1 MHLNFKRLCLSLL
14 LLGFAPGCSCGDEV
28 NPTGAGAAAG
38 QGGDGGQGAEGGQGG
53 EPPGAPPAS
62 PKALVKLKT
71 GDRYRTDV
79 GLALELDPAAVC
91 NELGAFDCSFIH
103 QVVMG
108 RSDPYLSALYEP
120 LEATSAT
127 SPLAYERVAVS
138 GCVQRADADLTGPTQ
153 VVFVDLPIA
162 DGAFTD
168 ASSPAL
174 AESVRTLY
182 RRGLSREATD
192 SEIAAALAIYPSI
205 EAADAETPA
214 RSWAIATCVAVLTSV
229 ENVFF

>member
-1 MHLNFKRLCLSLL
+1 MKGLCLSLT
-14 LLGFAPGCSCGDEV
+14 LLGLTPGCSCNDDAD
-28 NPTGAGAAAG
+28 PTGPAGG
-38 QGGDGGQGAEGGQGG
+38 QGGEGGQGAQGGEGG

-71 GDRYRTDV
+71 GDRFRTDV
-79 GLALELDPAAVC
+79 GLALDLDPASVC
-91 NELGAFDCSFIH
+91 TELGAFDCSFIH

-138 GCVQRADADLTGPTQ
+138 GCIQRADADLAGSNP
-153 VVFVDLPIA
+153 VVFVGLPIA
-162 DGAFTD
+162 DGAITD

-174 AESVRTLY
+174 AEAIRTLY
-182 RRGLSREATD
+182 RRGLNREATD
-192 SEIAAALAIYPSI
+192 AEVAAAIAIYPAVA
-205 EAADAETPA
+205 EADAQAPA
-214 RSWAIATCVAVLTSV
+214 RSWAIAACVAVLTSV
-229 ENVFF
+229 ENIFF